1 MTRLSGDTLVLWLRG
16 WARPRTRIAGVID
29 TRSIR
34 SFRGHEWRP
43 VFENLEPRL
52 CLTHISVTEAPAN
65 VPNIEIQ
72 RLEAP
77 ASVAGNTNG
86 SVVVWQ
92 SYNQD
97 SLLTWGIYGRRL
109 DASGAAIGSEFL
121 INTTYLLDDQQRPSV
136 AMNSSG
142 AFAVAWDGG
151 GLLGLFPGVYVQRF
165 ASDGTP
171 TGSAV
176 GVAGSL
182 LLEVSNAAISMDAA
196 GNFVVVYEAVDGLLS
211 RGVFARLY
219 DSAGN
224 ALTSAFRVNPD
235 ALGEQLAPSVSMRA
249 DGTFVVAWQG
259 DGTGDSSGVY
269 ARAYNADGSAATG
282 EILLNQTTGSAQSAV
297 AIDALD
303 TGNFVAAWSG
313 NGAGDTQGVF
323 VRRFNS
329 AGTALSTETLVN
341 SYTTNTQAQP
351 SVAFDDDG
359 DFVVT
364 WSGEGADDVDGVYA
378 REFASNGAARGAQF
392 RVNATAAGVQSRA
405 SVARRAEN
413 SYVMAWGGA
422 GVSDGSGVFVAST
435 ANDLPSI
442 TLGTPV
448 NTYSEGDSWV
458 TLASGLTL
466 ADQDHGSLTEARVRF
481 TANFESGADELSVAS
496 AGGLTVVWD
505 GVTGTLT
512 LSGSAS
518 LATYQAALRSVRY
531 RSTSENP
538 STSPRTLR
546 WDVHDGTDRS
556 TASDTTMDVTAI
568 NDAPVLGLAN
578 ISATYTEGDGWLTLD
593 NGLTL
598 GDVDH
603 TSLTQARVS
612 IVAGYESGIDELSVL
627 VGGGLTIAWDG
638 GSGVLTLSGSA
649 SVATYLAALRS
660 VRFRN
665 LSEDPSVATRT
676 LRWQAFDGTDWSVQ
690 TDQSLAVSRVNDAAS
705 ITLSIAN
712 ASYTENDGW
721 MTLDASLSVAD
732 VDDTQLTRAR
742 IVITSN
748 FEVGVDE
755 LNAALPGGL
764 SASWDG
770 VTGTLT
776 LTGAATRAAYRDA
789 LRSVRYRNLSEDPIA
804 ATRTIEWQ
812 VDDGAGWSA
821 ADSLSLAVSAVND
834 AASIALTSGL
844 ASYTE
849 GDGWLTLDSGLTIAD
864 ADDAVLTG
872 ARVRLS
878 IGYESGVDEL
888 SVASPGTFT
897 INWDSATGTLTLSGS
912 GTLAEYRSALRS
924 VRYRN
929 ASDSLSTTNR
939 TLRWDLHDGT
949 AWGTHDDL
957 ALSITAVNDAP
968 VLSLGSAA
976 IDYTEN
982 QGWLTLDAAFDVSDS
997 DSGTLTDVTI
1007 TFVAGFEE
1015 GSDELD
1021 VALPGGLTVLWD
1033 GVAGTLTLSGAASVA
1048 TYQAAMRSVR
1058 YRTLSENPSTAQRT
1072 VRWRAF
1078 DGSDWSVPL
1087 DQMFQVHATN
1097 DAPSVVLSASV
1108 LTYTEGSGWLTLDAG
1123 QTVGDVDSA
1132 LVSEARVVI
1141 AGGFDAGIDELNVAS
1156 AGGLSVSWDNVNG
1169 ILTLSGNATAA
1180 VYQAALRSLRYR
1192 TLSDAPAGGTR
1203 DIEWSV
1209 FDGSLWSATDT
1220 LQLSVS
1226 AVNDPPTLALVL
1238 PLAAYA
1244 EDDGWAVLDALLTV
1258 GDVDHS
1264 TLSEARIVIS
1274 DGYEAGFDELSV
1286 ASPGSLSVHWDA
1298 PSGTLRL
1305 TGTGTLLEYR
1315 NALRTLR
1322 YRNTSENPS
1331 TADREFTWEIG
1342 DGSAWSAAQIQ
1353 SVGFTALNDA
1363 PTVAYSIASR
1373 TYTEG
1378 DGWLTLDAGLLVNDV
1393 DSTHLTSAVIRI
1405 SNGYQSGWDELDVE
1419 HPGTLIVT
1427 WDSLAGEL
1435 TISGS
1440 GTLAAYQAALR
1451 SVRFRNQ
1458 SENPSIATR
1467 DLELEVHDGAIAS
1480 AVQTLPLVFTAIN
1493 DAPTLAIGTPTVLYT
1508 ESDGWLT
1515 LDSSIVVLDI
1525 DSVTLSSATVAIGSG
1540 FELGQDELNA
1550 GSPGA
1555 LSFSWD
1561 SVTGVLTLSG
1571 SATVAEYQAALRSI
1585 RFRNLS
1591 DDLSVVSRALAWRV
1605 HDGAHWSN
1613 VGNTTITVAAVNDI
1627 PTLLLT
1633 QTLLSYTEG
1642 QGILTLDSGLSID
1655 DEDDTVLTQAVI
1667 EIIAGY
1673 ETGVDSLELGN
1684 AGGLTIAWDSAS
1696 GRLTVSGSAS
1706 LATYQLVLRTV
1717 QFRHDSDNPSQID
1730 REISWRV
1737 FDGSAW
1743 SSIALQTLVL
1753 TGVNDLPILG
1763 GIPASHAYSE
1773 GQGWLTLASLLTI
1786 TDPDSSQLAAATIE
1800 ISVGYNSAFDA
1811 IDVTDPQGLSVS
1823 WNVSTATLTLSG
1835 AASVSDYAA
1844 ALGSVRFRSTQVSG
1858 VFMVKTLTWTVS
1870 DGQGWSLPQ
1879 SMGIVP
1885 EALNDS
1891 PEVVLGTLTHAY
1903 TEGNGWTILDPLVSV
1918 SDIDSAT
1925 LTRARIR
1932 IQLGYEATVD
1942 RMRFAD
1948 PQGLTVLWHAATG
1961 TLELVGAASVSAYL
1975 SALRS
1980 VEFANESDN
1989 PSTANRAVTWQVYDG
2004 EMWSNVATQ
2013 TVTFVAV
2020 NDAPTLHPGTLL
2032 TDYFEN
2038 DDWLAL
2044 SPSLILHDPDN
2055 TQLNEATV
2063 HLAGGYTTGD
2073 DQLTAD
2079 VNSALVL
2086 QWHVASGILRI
2097 SGLASVNA
2105 YRMALRSVRFRTVS
2119 ENPSEVARFISW
2131 SVYDGHVWSAPV
2143 LQSLTVWSVND
2154 IPIVHPTAQPLIYSE
2169 RSGWLTLD
2177 SLTDASDLDDHDLFG
2192 AEISIAVGY
2201 QSVEDQLT
2209 AAELHGIAATWNAA
2223 TGILTLTGQASP
2235 QNYREV
2241 LRTVQYANHSYAPS
2255 TSERSIRW
2263 RVFDGD
2269 DWSISTSQTLE
2280 IASVANPPQLN
2291 IVHASIPVL
2300 ASQQPASLGVSATLS
2315 DPDSD
2320 GLTDIRI
2327 TITNSYRSGID
2338 RLSLLGEHPG
2348 ISVTWDEASGM
2359 LVLTGN
2365 VSLAAFASAISSL
2378 AYSTLTPD
2386 ATSGHRTL
2394 SFAVRDSDGV
2404 TTEVQSPLAL
2414 FVPPVDPSTQP
2425 PTQPQDPTQPP
2436 DPPEEEPPVDNEPP
2450 PQPIIYPPGSGG
2462 SNEPPAS
2469 EPGNPAP
2476 GTGDGETPDPPAH
2489 VPETPSPPTTR
2500 DPDTERPSDQGR
2512 TSSTDAEPVVPPAPG
2527 DPPVPATPSPDPSGP
2542 QPQLPGEPTTLP
2554 PVSSEPNL
2562 TENGEDARATLSPRQ
2577 SIAQEVV
2584 AAVPKQ
2590 IVAVA
2595 IQMLATPA
2603 IALATP
2609 TATPLAEDWSAAFEE
2624 TTGIRTTQAMV
2635 VGVVSL
2641 TLLSGTYAL
2650 STTLLVMSSRSAAS
2664 AIVELHDKDLLRM
2677 LRSWD
2682 RQQRFDQIRF
2692 IVFLAIRSILR

>member
-1 MTRLSGDTLVLWLRG
+1 MLWLRG
-16 WARPRTRIAGVID
+16 GGRPRTRIAGVID

-77 ASVAGNTNG
+77 ASVAGNASG

-151 GLLGLFPGVYVQRF
+151 GLLGLFPGIYVQRF

-224 ALTSAFRVNPD
+224 AVTSAFRVNPD

-259 DGTGDSSGVY
+259 DGGGDSSGVY

-282 EILLNQTTGSAQSAV
+282 EILLNQTTSSGQSAV
-297 AIDALD
+297 AIDAID
-303 TGNFVAAWSG
+303 AGNFVAVWSG
-313 NGAGDTQGVF
+313 NGAGDSQGVF

-341 SYTTNTQAQP
+341 SYTTNAQAQP
-351 SVAFDDDG
+351 SVALDDDG

-364 WSGEGADDVDGVYA
+364 WSGEGSDDADGVYA

-392 RVNATAAGVQSRA
+392 RVNATTIGVQSRA

-413 SYVMAWGGA
+413 SYVIAWGGA

-435 ANDLPSI
+435 ANDLPTI
-442 TLGTPV
+442 TLGTTV
-448 NTYSEGDSWV
+448 NAYNEGDGWV

-466 ADQDHGSLTEARVRF
+466 VDQDHGVLTEARVRF
-481 TANFESGADELSVAS
+481 AANFESGADELSVAS
-496 AGGLTVVWD
+496 SGGLTVVWD
-505 GVTGTLT
+505 GTTGTLT
-512 LSGSAS
+512 LFGSAS

-538 STSPRTLR
+538 STNTRTLR

-556 TASDTTMDVTAI
+556 VASDATLDVTSI
-568 NDAPVLGLAN
+568 NDAPVLGLVN
-578 ISATYTEGDGWLTLD
+578 TSATYTEGDGWVTLD
-593 NGLTL
+593 SGLTL

-627 VGGGLTIAWDG
+627 VAGGLTIAWDG
-638 GSGVLTLSGSA
+638 GTAVLTLSGSA

-690 TDQSLAVSRVNDAAS
+690 TDQSLAVSRVNDTAS
-705 ITLSIAN
+705 ITLSVTN

-721 MTLDASLSVAD
+721 LTLDASLSVAD

-742 IVITSN
+742 VVITSN

-776 LTGAATRAAYRDA
+776 LTGAATLAVYRDA

-812 VDDGAGWSA
+812 VDDGDGWSA

-834 AASIALTSGL
+834 TASIALTSGS

-864 ADDAVLTG
+864 TDDAVLTS
-872 ARVRLS
+872 ARVRFTA
-878 IGYESGVDEL
+878 GYENGADEL
-888 SVASPGTFT
+888 SVASPGAFA

-924 VRYRN
+924 VRFRN
-929 ASDSLSTTNR
+929 TSDSPSTANR

-949 AWGTHDDL
+949 AWGAHDDL
-957 ALSITAVNDAP
+957 ALSVAGANDAP
-968 VLSLGSAA
+968 ALSFGSAA
-976 IDYTEN
+976 TDYTEN
-982 QGWLTLDAAFDVSDS
+982 QGWLTLDAAIGLSDVDS
-997 DSGTLTDVTI
+997 VTLTSVTV
-1007 TFVAGFEE
+1007 TFVAGFDA
-1015 GSDELD
+1015 GSDELG
-1021 VALPGGLTVLWD
+1021 VALPGGLTISWD
-1033 GVAGTLTLSGAASVA
+1033 GVAGTLTLSGTASVA
-1048 TYQAAMRSVR
+1048 VYQTAMRSVR
-1058 YRTLSENPSTAQRT
+1058 YRTLSENPSTAPRT
-1072 VRWRAF
+1072 VRWSVF

-1087 DQMFQVHATN
+1087 DQMFQVHAAN
-1097 DAPSVVLSASV
+1097 DAPSVVLSVSA
-1108 LTYTEGSGWLTLDAG
+1108 LTYTEGDGWLTLDAG
-1123 QTVGDVDSA
+1123 LTVGDVDSA
-1132 LVSEARVVI
+1132 LLSEARVVI

-1209 FDGSLWSATDT
+1209 FDGSLWSATNT
-1220 LQLSVS
+1220 LQLDVS
-1226 AVNDPPTLALVL
+1226 AVNDAPAIALVM
-1238 PLAAYA
+1238 PLAAYT
-1244 EDDGWAVLDALLTV
+1244 ENDGWAVLDALLTV

-1264 TLSEARIVIS
+1264 TLTEARIVIS

-1286 ASPGSLSVHWDA
+1286 ASPGILSIHWDA

-1305 TGTGTLLEYR
+1305 TGAGTLLEYR

-1322 YRNTSENPS
+1322 YRNSSENPS
-1331 TADREFTWEIG
+1331 MADREFTWEIG

-1363 PTVAYSIASR
+1363 PTAAYSIASR

-1378 DGWLTLDAGLLVNDV
+1378 DGWLTLDAGLLVGDV

-1405 SNGYQSGWDELDVE
+1405 ASGYQSGWDELDVE
-1419 HPGTLIVT
+1419 HPGMFVVT
-1427 WDSLAGEL
+1427 WDVVAGEL

-1440 GTLAAYQAALR
+1440 GTLAAYQAVLR

-1458 SENPSIATR
+1458 DENPSAATR
-1467 DLELEVHDGAIAS
+1467 DLELEVHDGTIAS

-1493 DAPTLAIGTPTVLYT
+1493 DAPTLAIGTPAVLYT
-1508 ESDGWLT
+1508 EGDGWLT
-1515 LDSSIVVLDI
+1515 LDGSIAVLDV
-1525 DSVTLSSATVAIGSG
+1525 DSAALSSATITIGSG
-1540 FELGQDELNA
+1540 FELGHDELNA

-1571 SATVAEYQAALRSI
+1571 SATVADYQAALWSV

-1591 DDLSVVSRALAWRV
+1591 DDLSIVPRILAWRV
-1605 HDGAHWSN
+1605 RDGALWSN

-1627 PTLLLT
+1627 PELLLT

-1642 QGILTLDSGLSID
+1642 QGILTLDSALSID
-1655 DEDDTVLTQAVI
+1655 DEDDTALTQAVI
-1667 EIIAGY
+1667 EIGAGY
-1673 ETGVDSLELGN
+1673 ETGVDSLQIGN

-1717 QFRHDSDNPSQID
+1717 RFRNDSDNPSQFD

-1743 SSIALQTLVL
+1743 SSNAPQTLVL

-1773 GQGWLTLASLLTI
+1773 GQGWLTLASLLAI
-1786 TDPDSSQLAAATIE
+1786 TDPDSLQLATATIE
-1800 ISVGYNSAFDA
+1800 ISAGYSSVFDA
-1811 IDVTDPQGLSVS
+1811 IDVTNPQGLSVS
-1823 WNVSTATLTLSG
+1823 WNGSTGTLTLSG
-1835 AASVSDYAA
+1835 MGSVSDYVA
-1844 ALGSVRFRSTQVSG
+1844 ALRSVRFRSTQVSG

-1879 SMGIVP
+1879 SMVIVP
-1885 EALNDS
+1885 EALNDP
-1891 PEVVLGTLTHAY
+1891 PEVVLGTLTHTY
-1903 TEGNGWTILDPLVSV
+1903 TEGNGWSILDPLVSA

-1925 LTRARIR
+1925 LSRARIR

-1942 RMRFAD
+1942 RLRFAD
-1948 PQGLTVLWHAATG
+1948 PRGLTVLWHAATA
-1961 TLELVGAASVSAYL
+1961 TLELVGAAPVSAYL
-1975 SALRS
+1975 AALRS
-1980 VEFANESDN
+1980 VEFTNESDS
-1989 PSTANRAVTWQVYDG
+1989 PATAARIIAWQVHDG
-2004 EMWSNVATQ
+2004 ETWSSAATQ
-2013 TVTFVAV
+2013 TLTLVAV
-2020 NDAPTLHPGTLL
+2020 NDAPTVHPGLASA
-2032 TDYFEN
+2032 DYLEN
-2038 DDWLAL
+2038 DDWLVL
-2044 SPSLILHDPDN
+2044 SPSLALNDPDN
-2055 TQLNEATV
+2055 AQFVDAVV
-2063 HLAGGYTTGD
+2063 HLTGGYTLGE
-2073 DQLTAD
+2073 DQLIAD
-2079 VNSALVL
+2079 ASPALVI
-2086 QWHVASGILRI
+2086 QWNASSGILRI
-2097 SGLASVNA
+2097 SGVASANV
-2105 YRMALRSVRFRTVS
+2105 YRMALRSVRFRTLS
-2119 ENPSEVARFISW
+2119 EDPSEVARLVNW
-2131 SVYDGHVWSAPV
+2131 SIFDGQHWSSPTS
-2143 LQSLTVWSVND
+2143 QSLAVWSVND
-2154 IPIVHPTAQPLIYSE
+2154 APSVPATANPLIYPE
-2169 RSGWLTLD
+2169 RSGWLDLNA
-2177 SLTDASDLDDHDLFG
+2177 LADATDLDDLNLFS
-2192 AEISIAVGY
+2192 ATVSIVSGY
-2201 QSVEDQLT
+2201 QSEQDLLT
-2209 AAELHGIAATWNAA
+2209 ATGSHGITVTWNSS
-2223 TGILTLTGQASP
+2223 TGVLTLVGQASLLD
-2235 QNYREV
+2235 YREA
-2241 LRTVQYANHSYAPS
+2241 LRTVQYSNHSYAPS
-2255 TSERSIRW
+2255 TETRVIQW
-2263 RVFDGD
+2263 RVFDGEG
-2269 DWSISTSQTLE
+2269 WSDATAQTLE
-2280 IASVANPPQLN
+2280 LSSVANAPLLS
-2291 IVHASIPVL
+2291 IVHASQPVL
-2300 ASQQPASLGVSATLS
+2300 ASQQPAPLGVSASLS
-2315 DPDSD
+2315 DPDSG

-2327 TITNSYRSGID
+2327 TITNGYRIGID
-2338 RLSLLGEHPG
+2338 RLSVLGEHPG
-2348 ISVTWDEASGM
+2348 ISAAWDEVTGT
-2359 LVLTGN
+2359 LTLTGDA
-2365 VSLAAFASAISSL
+2365 SLTAFASAISSL
-2378 AYSTLTPD
+2378 AYSTQTPNS
-2386 ATSGHRTL
+2386 ASGHRVL
-2394 SFAVRDSDGV
+2394 SFTVRDADGV
-2404 TTEVQSPLAL
+2404 SAEAQSPLAL

-2425 PTQPQDPTQPP
+2425 PTQPQNPTQPS
-2436 DPPEEEPPVDNEPP
+2436 DPPVEEPPIGNEPP

-2462 SNEPPAS
+2462 SNEGPTDVMPPAN

-2476 GTGDGETPDPPAH
+2476 GTDDGETPDQTVPE
-2489 VPETPSPPTTR
+2489 PETPSPPTMR
-2500 DPDTERPSDQGR
+2500 DPDTERPRDQGR
-2512 TSSTDAEPVVPPAPG
+2512 TSSTQAEPVAPEAPSDPLVPT
-2527 DPPVPATPSPDPSGP
+2527 TPQPDPSGP
-2542 QPQLPGEPTTLP
+2542 QPQFPGEPTTLP
-2554 PVSSEPNL
+2554 PVPSEPNL
-2562 TENGEDARATLSPRQ
+2562 TENGEDGRATLSPRQ
-2577 SIAQEVV
+2577 PIAQEVV

-2590 IVAVA
+2590 VVAVA

-2603 IALATP
+2603 AALTMP
-2609 TATPLAEDWSAAFEE
+2609 TAMPLADDLSAAFEE

-2682 RQQRFDQIRF
+2682 RQQRFDQVRF
-2692 IVFLAIRSILR
+2692 IVFLALRSILR